1 MTTPILNGA
10 FARGLAGGEYIGL
23 ADGDRTLSAAQY
35 RGPEGAGLKHHFFI
49 AGGATGSGRSVR
61 LPAVVHMAIWYGDP
75 AYPYTTTLRA
85 GDEAVDLEPGQLLTV
100 ITDGTADGIFAI
112 VGGEAAG
119 ASDSWQTVA
128 HADSPHLAVAGE
140 HLDIDSTAGT
150 VTVTLP
156 AEPLKF
162 DEIFF
167 SNLVG
172 TFSTHALTVARNP
185 DRDPDYTI
193 DGDAADFLA
202 EDDGDEFSLVYDGTS
217 NWVVRV

>member
-49 AGGATGSGRSVR
+49 AG
-61 LPAVVHMAIWYGDP
+61 
-75 AYPYTTTLRA
+75 
-85 GDEAVDLEPGQLLTV
+85 
-100 ITDGTADGIFAI
+100 
-112 VGGEAAG
+112 
-119 ASDSWQTVA
+119 
-128 HADSPHLAVAGE
+128 
-140 HLDIDSTAGT
+140 
-150 VTVTLP
+150 
-156 AEPLKF
+156 
-162 DEIFF
+162 EIFF